1 MHMSSL
7 RLSFLFVRLELYPV
21 CLKPYY
27 SSSSPVLAAGVV
39 PSTLR
44 LKGVKLAGITAGT
57 AAILRVEDTRERC
70 GEATASCA
78 ELTENCGRDNTCQG
92 DNVTNDA

>member
-1 MHMSSL
+1 MLVVRHVGFGREMRTL
-7 RLSFLFVRLELYPV
+7 QLLVHVLFQVGPRGRRHRGRREM
-21 CLKPYY
+21 
-27 SSSSPVLAAGVV
+27 
-39 PSTLR
+39 
-44 LKGVKLAGITAGT
+44 KGCPAV
-57 AAILRVEDTRERC
+57 LRVEDTRERC

>member
-1 MHMSSL
+1 M
-7 RLSFLFVRLELYPV
+7 
-21 CLKPYY
+21 
-27 SSSSPVLAAGVV
+27 
-39 PSTLR
+39 
-44 LKGVKLAGITAGT
+44 KGCPAV
-57 AAILRVEDTRERC
+57 LRVEDTRERC